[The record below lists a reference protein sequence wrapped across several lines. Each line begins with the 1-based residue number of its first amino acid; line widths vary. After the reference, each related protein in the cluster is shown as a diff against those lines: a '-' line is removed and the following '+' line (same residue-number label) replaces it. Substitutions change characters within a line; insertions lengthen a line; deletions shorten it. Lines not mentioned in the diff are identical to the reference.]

1 MIRVF
6 IVDEVRLTCDILTAV
21 LKEKSDIEV
30 VGWATTVD
38 EAMPQLSECDIV
50 LVTTTLSKDGAYEL
64 THIVTKNN
72 LSPKVLIMGMTE
84 SREAIIRYIEA
95 GAAGYVHRQDAVDR
109 LLANIRA
116 AYNDEAIVSPGI
128 AAAIMARLAQLAAS
142 PMTAP
147 LRQELADSA
156 ELTKREREVLNLIKQ
171 NFSNREIANY
181 LTIEIGT
188 VKNHVHNILEKLSL
202 NNRRDA
208 AIYWSMAGRN

>member
-6 IVDEVRLTCDILTAV
+6 IIDEVRLTCDMLTAV

-38 EAMPQLSECDIV
+38 EAIPQLSECDVV

-64 THIVTKNN
+64 TYIVTKNN
-72 LSPKVLIMGMTE
+72 LPPKVLIIGMTE

-128 AAAIMARLAQLAAS
+128 AAAIMARLAQLASS
-142 PMTAP
+142 PMTAL
-147 LRQELADSA
+147 LREELADSN

-171 NFSNREIANY
+171 NFSNREFASY

-202 NNRRDA
+202 NSRRDT